1 MKPSL
6 VKLVDVIL
14 RKIEEHPAGAQ
25 VSESGIRS
33 WLVRQGYNKREID
46 AALKLVRPCLEPDHR
61 IIQHSPVSAR
71 VLSALEEYKLTA
83 EARDALVRLELY
95 QLIDPQER
103 EMILDRLNHFDSEVG
118 IEELDYLLSWVV
130 CGGRDVESQ
139 QTILNVLERQAD
151 TLH

>member
-1 MKPSL
+1 MKQSL

-14 RKIEEHPAGAQ
+14 RRIEEHPGTQ

-33 WLVRQGYNKREID
+33 WLAGQGYNKRDID
-46 AALKLVRPCLEPDHR
+46 AALKLVRPCMAGELR
-61 IIQHSPVSAR
+61 VQAHSPTTGRMFSAI
-71 VLSALEEYKLTA
+71 EEYKLTT

-95 QLIDPQER
+95 DLISHQER
-103 EMILDRLNHFDSEVG
+103 EMILDRLNHFEGEVG
-118 IEELDYLLSWVV
+118 LGELDYLLSWVV

-139 QTILNVLERQAD
+139 QTIFNVLEGQGD

>member
-14 RKIEEHPAGAQ
+14 RKIEERSAGAQ

-46 AALKLVRPCLEPDHR
+46 AALKLVRPCFETDHR
-61 IIQHSPVSAR
+61 VIHHSPASAR
-71 VLSALEEYKLTA
+71 VLSVLEEYKLTE

-95 QLIDPQER
+95 QLIEPHER
-103 EMILDRLNHFDSEVG
+103 EAILDRLNHFDGEVG
-118 IEELDYLLSWVV
+118 LDELDYLLSWVV
-130 CGGRDVESQ
+130 CGVRDVESQ
-139 QTILNVLERQAD
+139 QTILNVLEKQGD

>member
-46 AALKLVRPCLEPDHR
+46 AALKLVRPCFEPDHR
-61 IIQHSPVSAR
+61 VVRHSPVSAR
-71 VLSALEEYKLTA
+71 ILSALEEYKLTS

-103 EMILDRLNHFDSEVG
+103 EMILDRLNHFEGEVG
-118 IEELDYLLSWVV
+118 LEEMDYLLSWVV